1 MIASAEPLGRL
12 HAAWTLEGHQQFGVD
27 VALRLMSDPDP
38 GVRENAVRLAERW
51 AADGPVAELM
61 TRLADDP
68 DEHVRWQVA
77 LAIGARD
84 NDSILEPLA
93 KIAKAKIEDRWTR
106 LAVATSV
113 PTRAGKLLARIDDPV
128 FSRELA
134 AIVGSRKDKDEVAM
148 VVRDIAQA
156 EPRRQSVVLT
166 GLAEGMNR
174 RSTKL
179 GDFLGSLPEAETAKT
194 ILAKGALVAA
204 DAGRPLPERLD
215 AIRLLIHVPWDAAA
229 PALSA
234 LLAEDQPQEIRI
246 AAVGAHSAHGRG
258 EVSAILMRA
267 WKKALPALRREILE
281 AMSRRPERVSALLD
295 EIDGGRMTP
304 GELGPSL
311 LRQLQN
317 YGDAGIKERAKKLI
331 AGHLPEE
338 RQKIID
344 RYKESLGKTG
354 DPKKGRDIF
363 KATCAP
369 CHRIAEIGTLVG
381 PDISDTLTKAPE
393 QLLVDILDPSRVIDN
408 NYVNYVV
415 RTKAGAV
422 VSGFIASQTAS
433 SLTLRRGEGQEDVVL
448 RQDIEEIKSSGVSL
462 MPEGLEK
469 NVTVDGMSDLIAF
482 LKGWRF
488 IDAPEREKR

>member
-1 MIASAEPLGRL
+1 M
-12 HAAWTLEGHQQFGVD
+12 
-27 VALRLMSDPDP
+27 
-38 GVRENAVRLAERW
+38 
-51 AADGPVAELM
+51 
-61 TRLADDP
+61 
-68 DEHVRWQVA
+68 
-77 LAIGARD
+77 GARD
-84 NDSILEPLA
+84 HDSILEPLA
-93 KIAKAKIEDRWTR
+93 KIANAKPDDKWTR

-113 PTRAGKLLARIDDPV
+113 PTRAGKLLARIQDPV
-128 FSRELA
+128 FCRELA
-134 AIVGSRKDKDEVAM
+134 AIVGSRRDKEEVAL
-148 VVRDIAQA
+148 VVRDIVSSDA
-156 EPRRQSVVLT
+156 RRQSAVLT

-179 GDFLGSLPEAETAKT
+179 GDFLGALPEAESAKAL
-194 ILAKGALVAA
+194 LAKAAGIAA

-215 AIRLLIHVPWDAAA
+215 AIRLLVHVPWEAAA
-229 PALSA
+229 PALTA
-234 LLAEDQPQEIRI
+234 LLAEDQPQELRL
-246 AAVGAHSAHGRG
+246 AAVAALSAHGRG
-258 EVSAILMRA
+258 EVSRILLSA

-295 EIDGGRMTP
+295 EIEGGRMTP

-331 AGHLPEE
+331 ASNLPEE
-338 RQKIID
+338 RQKVID
-344 RYKESLGKTG
+344 RYKEALGKTG
-354 DPKKGRDIF
+354 DPKRGREIF
-363 KATCAP
+363 RATCAA
-369 CHRIAEIGTLVG
+369 CHRIADIGTLVG

-393 QLLVDILDPSRVIDN
+393 QLIVDILDPSRVIDN
-408 NYVNYVV
+408 NYVNYMV

-448 RQDIEEIKSSGVSL
+448 RQDIDEMKSSGVSL

-469 NVTVDGMSDLIAF
+469 NISPDGMADLLSF

-488 IDAPEREKR
+488 IDAPERGIKH